1 MKKAFTLIELIFV
14 VVIIGVLAGVAS
26 SSFKSD
32 YLSADAEFIAL
43 KIKQA
48 QYKGIG
54 YEHKVFNTDTAPVDY
69 SNGCINLEKTALEDS
84 SVDGKVTY
92 ALHVDAFDAG
102 IICFDAK
109 GRPHDTD
116 FSPSTLRND
125 TKVITLSYNGKTKDI
140 SILSLS
146 GFAIIEC
153 N

>member
-1 MKKAFTLIELIFV
+1 MKKAFTLLELIFV
-14 VVIIGVLAGVAS
+14 VVIIGILMGVAS

-32 YLSADAEFIAL
+32 YLSADAEFITI
-43 KIKQA
+43 KIRQA

-54 YEHKVFNTDTAPVDY
+54 YEHKVFGSDTAPVDY
-69 SNGCINLEKTALEDS
+69 INGCINLEKSALGDS
-84 SVDGKVTY
+84 SVDGKVSY
-92 ALHVDAFDAG
+92 KLHVDNFNAG
-102 IICFDAK
+102 TLCFDAK

-116 FSPSTLRND
+116 FSPSTLRSD

>member
-1 MKKAFTLIELIFV
+1 MKKAFTLLELIFV
-14 VVIIGVLAGVAS
+14 VVIIGILVGVAS

-32 YLSADAEFIAL
+32 YLRADAEFIAL

-54 YEHKVFNTDTAPVDY
+54 YEHKVFGTDTAPADY
-69 SNGCINLEKTALEDS
+69 NNGCINLEKTALEDS
-84 SVDGKVTY
+84 SVDGRVTY

-102 IICFDAK
+102 TICFDAK

-116 FSPSTLRND
+116 FSPSTLRSD

-140 SILSLS
+140 SILRIS